1 MRNAPEAS
9 SSCISSIVV
18 DRNRRL
24 GGKVDDVVGYTDGSL
39 FKVKKPSV
47 EENRQAFIGR
57 KNYPC
62 INAQIVR
69 TLTSFCSLLSD

>member
-1 MRNAPEAS
+1 MRSTPEVL
-9 SSCISSIVV
+9 SCMFSIFV
-18 DRNRRL
+18 DRNRNL
-24 GGKVDDVVGYTDGSL
+24 GGKIDDTIGYTDGSL

-47 EENRQAFIGR
+47 ENNRQAFMGR

-69 TLTSFCSLLSD
+69 ITPVSV